1 MNPKPLIRI
10 VNAFAASLFISASYA
25 QELHVNP
32 AFENCSIE
40 LDPSLTQSQFHKF
53 TREAGMFLTFKLLAP
68 AEPLGA
74 KKFELGLEYSRFRID
89 DSDPAWNNTFSHPDE
104 NHYLGEVIKM
114 PKLFARMGVS
124 DRIDVGFYFTKN
136 PEANYGF
143 LGGEMKYAFFQEP
156 AKPAAAAVRASY
168 ATLLGVDDMDF
179 HVFGVDVST
188 SKNLGMLTPY
198 LGIGVNLARGIETT
212 SKVNLDNETIL
223 TPRGIIGA
231 RFSISIISL
240 TAEMDI
246 AALSTFSLRAGFQF

>member
-1 MNPKPLIRI
+1 
-10 VNAFAASLFISASYA
+10 
-25 QELHVNP
+25 
-32 AFENCSIE
+32 
-40 LDPSLTQSQFHKF
+40 
-53 TREAGMFLTFKLLAP
+53 
-68 AEPLGA
+68 
-74 KKFELGLEYSRFRID
+74 
-89 DSDPAWNNTFSHPDE
+89 
-104 NHYLGEVIKM
+104 
-114 PKLFARMGVS
+114 MGVS

-212 SKVNLDNETIL
+212 SKVNLDNETVL